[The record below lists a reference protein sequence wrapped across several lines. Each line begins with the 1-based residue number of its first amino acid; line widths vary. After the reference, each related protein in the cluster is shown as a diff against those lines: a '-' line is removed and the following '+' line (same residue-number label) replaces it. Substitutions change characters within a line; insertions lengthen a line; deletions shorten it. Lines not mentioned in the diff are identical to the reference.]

1 MMNIIH
7 LRKSLKMFKMKKRM
21 RNWSN
26 LIFKNKRTNMQTI
39 LIVNK
44 NKYLKNYLLINFYIL
59 DDRKVKNER
68 RKEKEVRR

>member
-1 MMNIIH
+1 
-7 LRKSLKMFKMKKRM
+7 MFKMKKRM

-44 NKYLKNYLLINFYIL
+44 NKYLRNYFLINLFIL

>member
-1 MMNIIH
+1 
-7 LRKSLKMFKMKKRM
+7 MKKRM
-21 RNWSN
+21 RNLSN

-68 RKEKEVRR
+68 GKEKEARR

>member
-44 NKYLKNYLLINFYIL
+44 NKYLRNYFLINLFIL

>member
-1 MMNIIH
+1 
-7 LRKSLKMFKMKKRM
+7 MFKMKKRM
-21 RNWSN
+21 RNLSN

-68 RKEKEVRR
+68 GKEKEARR

>member
-1 MMNIIH
+1 
-7 LRKSLKMFKMKKRM
+7 
-21 RNWSN
+21 
-26 LIFKNKRTNMQTI
+26 MQTI

-68 RKEKEVRR
+68 GKEKEARR

>member
-1 MMNIIH
+1 
-7 LRKSLKMFKMKKRM
+7 MFKMKKRM

-68 RKEKEVRR
+68 GKEKEARR

>member
-1 MMNIIH
+1 
-7 LRKSLKMFKMKKRM
+7 MFKMKKRM

>member
-1 MMNIIH
+1 
-7 LRKSLKMFKMKKRM
+7 MFKMKKRM

-44 NKYLKNYLLINFYIL
+44 NKYLKNYILINFFIL
-59 DDRKVKNER
+59 DDHKVKNER
-68 RKEKEVRR
+68 GKEKEARR

>member
-1 MMNIIH
+1 
-7 LRKSLKMFKMKKRM
+7 
-21 RNWSN
+21 
-26 LIFKNKRTNMQTI
+26 MQTI

-44 NKYLKNYLLINFYIL
+44 NKYLRNYFLINLFIL

>member
-1 MMNIIH
+1 
-7 LRKSLKMFKMKKRM
+7 MKKRM

-68 RKEKEVRR
+68 GKEKEARR